1 MALTIRYFAA
11 LRDKMGAA
19 EQVVDHIAGVDGEAL
34 VDWLIARDPTA
45 QALAHPSVRLIVND
59 EIAPRS
65 LALSDGDTIAFCPPF
80 SGG

>member
-11 LRDKMGAA
+11 LRDAMGIA
-19 EQVVDHIAGVDGEAL
+19 EQTVEYLPGINGGGLAE
-34 VDWLIARDPTA
+34 WLIARNSAAKP
-45 QALAHPSVRLIVND
+45 LAHPSVRLIVND

-65 LALSDGDTIAFCPPF
+65 QALHDGDTIAFCPPF

>member
-11 LRDKMGAA
+11 LRDKMGTDAL
-19 EQVVDHIAGVDGEAL
+19 VVDHIADTDGARL
-34 VDWLIARDPTA
+34 VDWLIARDPAA
-45 QALAHPSVRLIVND
+45 QALAHPSVRLIIND

-65 LALSDGDTIAFCPPF
+65 QSLQDGDTIAFCPPF

>member
-11 LRDKMGAA
+11 LRDKMGTA
-19 EQVVDHIAGVDGEAL
+19 EQIVDHMPGLNGGGLAE
-34 VDWLIARDPTA
+34 WLIARDPAA
-45 QALAHPSVRLIVND
+45 QALAHPSVRVIVND

-65 LALSDGDTIAFCPPF
+65 QPLQDGDTIAFCPPF

>member
-11 LRDKMGAA
+11 LRDAMGTA
-19 EQVVDHIAGVDGEAL
+19 ESVVDHIPGINGGGLAE
-34 VDWLIARDPTA
+34 WLIARDPA
-45 QALAHPSVRLIVND
+45 AEALAHPSVRLIIND

-65 LALSDGDTIAFCPPF
+65 QSIQDGDTIAFCPPF

>member
-11 LRDKMGAA
+11 LRDAMGTT
-19 EQVVDHIAGVDGEAL
+19 EHVVDHIPGANGEAL
-34 VDWLIARDPTA
+34 VDRLIARDPAA

-65 LALSDGDTIAFCPPF
+65 QSLRDGDTIAFCPPF